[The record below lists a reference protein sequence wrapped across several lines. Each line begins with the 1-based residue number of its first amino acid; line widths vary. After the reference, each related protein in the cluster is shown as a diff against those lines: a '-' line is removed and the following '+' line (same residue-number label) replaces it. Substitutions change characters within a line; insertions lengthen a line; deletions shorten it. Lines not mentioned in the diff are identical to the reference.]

1 MLASIKLGI
10 VGACLYS
17 WCRSCCKQLLYCQ
30 LANMLMLC
38 ANVHANYVHC
48 SVARACKQPET
59 RALILS
65 HALLPDL
72 LALLRGAQRAQAGTD
87 EALIFV
93 LAVMA
98 YILCRDDALAERF
111 PPASVTALAAL
122 LPGGDCGAVA
132 TPAKAAAAAASTMAD
147 GLAAAAVAKGGRKE
161 KKLKLKRRGSTEGD
175 ARGGAGEADVVSQAR
190 LLLDR

>member
-1 MLASIKLGI
+1 
-10 VGACLYS
+10 
-17 WCRSCCKQLLYCQ
+17 
-30 LANMLMLC
+30 
-38 ANVHANYVHC
+38 
-48 SVARACKQPET
+48 VARACKQPET

-98 YILCRDDALAERF
+98 YMLCRDDALAERF

-132 TPAKAAAAAASTMAD
+132 TPAKAAANSMAD
-147 GLAAAAVAKGGRKE
+147 GLAAAAVKGGRKE

>member
-1 MLASIKLGI
+1 
-10 VGACLYS
+10 V
-17 WCRSCCKQLLYCQ
+17 
-30 LANMLMLC
+30 
-38 ANVHANYVHC
+38 
-48 SVARACKQPET
+48 T
-59 RALILS
+59 
-65 HALLPDL
+65 
-72 LALLRGAQRAQAGTD
+72 GTD

-111 PPASVTALAAL
+111 PPPSVTALAAL

-132 TPAKAAAAAASTMAD
+132 TPAKAAAMAD
-147 GLAAAAVAKGGRKE
+147 GLAAAAGGAAKGGRKE

-175 ARGGAGEADVVSQAR
+175 AQGGAGEADVVSQAR

>member
-1 MLASIKLGI
+1 
-10 VGACLYS
+10 V
-17 WCRSCCKQLLYCQ
+17 
-30 LANMLMLC
+30 
-38 ANVHANYVHC
+38 
-48 SVARACKQPET
+48 T
-59 RALILS
+59 
-65 HALLPDL
+65 
-72 LALLRGAQRAQAGTD
+72 GTD

-111 PPASVTALAAL
+111 PPPSVTALAAL

-132 TPAKAAAAAASTMAD
+132 TPAKAAATASSMAD
-147 GLAAAAVAKGGRKE
+147 GLAAAAGGAAKGGRKE

-175 ARGGAGEADVVSQAR
+175 AQGGAGEADVVSQAR